1 MRIAASKKGKHKLG
15 GERSPVRPAMT
26 ERWNHSQKEEITSKM
41 QELTGCMCVVTFK
54 PEGDRRGIIE
64 RIETLN
70 LAKDFP
76 ESFER
81 SQFKV
86 QLTSGEIVV
95 VSGSAIS
102 EIESTTAGSH
112 SAPARKKPD
121 IKARRARQK
130 SRQAKSGSQ
139 SRPRPPRPQQR
150 S

>member
-1 MRIAASKKGKHKLG
+1 
-15 GERSPVRPAMT
+15 MT

-41 QELTGCMCVVTFK
+41 HELIGCMCVVTFK

-64 RIETLN
+64 RIESLN

-112 SAPARKKPD
+112 STPARKKPGM
-121 IKARRARQK
+121 KARRARTKK
-130 SRQAKSGSQ
+130 SLVEKRKSIATKAGKAAAKVMT
-139 SRPRPPRPQQR
+139 RRTKPRKNKNGR
-150 S
+150 